1 MPYVAAVQLLGHER
15 VDFRHGLVPK
25 DATSVFRLILTAQ
38 QRQHRQLD
46 TRYK

>member
-1 MPYVAAVQLLGHER
+1 MQQQSNYLAAEGSGLLT
-15 VDFRHGLVPK
+15 GLVLT

>member
-1 MPYVAAVQLLGHER
+1 MQQQSNYLATER
-15 VDFRHGLVPK
+15 VDFRQAWCQK
-25 DATSVFRLILTAQ
+25 DATSVFRLILTPQ